1 MGPDDPTREELERLT
16 RALAQSQARFA
27 TLCRVTGHA
36 LKQRNIPVRVGEV
49 TSVVDLP
56 SALEAKLE
64 EAIYEGGLHLV
75 YQPIVALPSR
85 QIVAYEALVRWVDP
99 ELGFIGPDVFIP
111 IAESNGLILPLGAF
125 VLETA
130 CRQLHEW
137 RLEPEADG
145 LKMNVNLS
153 AVQFREPGLVKR
165 VATVLDRYPLAQGF
179 LNLELTETALLER
192 PEDQV
197 PVLQGLRDLGCE
209 IHIDDFGTGYSSLSN
224 LIRLPVDALKVDREF
239 VGRADVDPKARAIV
253 VTVARM
259 AHEMG
264 LELTAEGIENEAHVR
279 LIADLG
285 RARGQGYLFSRPVPA
300 HNAFEMLVE
309 PTTLHLEAG

>member
-1 MGPDDPTREELERLT
+1 MDPDKTTRDELDRLT
-16 RALAQSQARFA
+16 RALAESQARFA

-36 LKQRNIPVRVGEV
+36 LKQRNIPVTVGEAV
-49 TSVVDLP
+49 CVADLP
-56 SALEAKLE
+56 SAIEARLE
-64 EAIYEGGLHLV
+64 EAVYEGGLHLV
-75 YQPIVALPSR
+75 YQPIVELPSR
-85 QIVAYEALVRWVDP
+85 QIVAFEALVRWVDP

-111 IAESNGLILPLGAF
+111 IAEANGLILPLGDY
-125 VLETA
+125 VMETA

-137 RLEPEADG
+137 RMEPEGDG
-145 LKMNVNLS
+145 LAMNVNVS
-153 AVQFREPGLVKR
+153 AVQFREHGLLRR
-165 VATVLDRYPLAQGF
+165 VQSVLDKYPLAAGA

-197 PVLQGLRDLGCE
+197 PVLQGLRDMGCE

-224 LIRLPVDALKVDREF
+224 LVRLPVDALKVDREF
-239 VGRADVDPKARAIV
+239 VGQADVDPRARAIV

-259 AHEMG
+259 ADELG

-279 LIADLG
+279 LISDLG
-285 RARGQGYLFSRPVPA
+285 RGKGQGYLFSRPVRA
-300 HNAFEMLVE
+300 SNAFQMLVE